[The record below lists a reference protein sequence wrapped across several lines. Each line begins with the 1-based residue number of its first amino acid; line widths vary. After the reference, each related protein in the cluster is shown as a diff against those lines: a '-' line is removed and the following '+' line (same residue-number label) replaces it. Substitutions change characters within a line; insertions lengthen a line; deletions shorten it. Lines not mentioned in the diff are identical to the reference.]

1 MNSPDSLTA
10 LSEELESVADK
21 LRADAIDS
29 DEAADLVERCAEIAA
44 RLGLESGA
52 PRRGSAR
59 RSTHARAGPPSRRAR
74 SASFDSGDRGG
85 RLPDRA
91 TGQGRRLSRG

>member
-21 LRADAIDS
+21 LRSDAIDS

-44 RLGLESGA
+44 RLGAEIDG
-52 PRRGSAR
+52 
-59 RSTHARAGPPSRRAR
+59 RAR
-74 SASFDSGDRGG
+74 GAAESEGQE
-85 RLPDRA
+85 RL
-91 TGQGRRLSRG
+91 L